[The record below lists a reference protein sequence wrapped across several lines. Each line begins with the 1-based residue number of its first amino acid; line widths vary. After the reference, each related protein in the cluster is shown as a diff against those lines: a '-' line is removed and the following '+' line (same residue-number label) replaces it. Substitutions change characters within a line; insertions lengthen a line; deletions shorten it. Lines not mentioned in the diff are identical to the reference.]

1 MKTSI
6 LHSLAAALLLALCI
20 PFVSCTPQ
28 TDEREEALNFLYS
41 YMPLPDSTDYSRD
54 FWLMNVDYALR
65 AKEEMGWNVPEREW
79 KHFVLPVRVN
89 NENLDEARRV
99 FYEELKPRI
108 QGLGMKEAILEVN
121 HWCHEK
127 VTYQPSDA
135 RTRSPLATVQAGIGR
150 CGEESTFTVAALR
163 AVGIPARQVYTPRW
177 AHTDDNHAWVE
188 AWADGQWYFLGACEP
203 EPILNLGW
211 FNSAASRGMLMHT
224 NVFGDY
230 QGDERVI
237 QRNRCYTEIAVT
249 DNYAPTAEFT
259 VNTFDKNGQ
268 LTPALVEYKIY
279 NYAEFHTVATVESEG
294 QTTFRA
300 GLGDMLVWASN
311 GTDYGYVKCSVGKQ
325 DTVNITLDS
334 PTAQWLT
341 EIVPPQ
347 EDTNRPQPTEE
358 QLAANKLRLAQE
370 DSIRNSTPHGNDAV
384 LNAFKAEATDPALAQ
399 QVIDLLSVKD
409 RGDVTME
416 VLTDCYNHSCGTMP
430 DLLAQRVAN
439 EGLTPYKAFLGSVL
453 PQGLTIEQWAQWVQD
468 SIRICEES
476 NPRALCMSP
485 ISVWKHRV
493 TDRHSRDIFFIAGA
507 RSIGLPARYDAVTG
521 RPVPD
526 LLDSQTEDAPKATG
540 MLKLTP
546 QGETER
552 NASYYSH
559 FSLSRIVDGR
569 LQLMEFPESY
579 TAQNFAQGVTMPQ
592 GRYVLV
598 TGTRLANGSVLVQT
612 DFFELKDEATLPL
625 QLRQDTEQLSVIGS
639 LNCEALYTDADD
651 KQQSILSTVG
661 RGYYILVVTQQ
672 THEPSNHIL
681 HDIALKRAELDAM
694 GHSMLM
700 LDGAQNPEI
709 VALLAEGLHLPN
721 RDLPIVVIADSFNR
735 IVWARQ
741 GYSIGMGEQLL
752 NALKK
757 L

>member
-1 MKTSI
+1 MKNPFPHTWV
-6 LHSLAAALLLALCI
+6 AALLLALCFPI
-20 PFVSCTPQ
+20 ASCTPQ
-28 TDEREEALNFLYS
+28 ADEREEALCFLYR

-54 FWLMNVDYALR
+54 FWLMNVDYALK
-65 AKEEMGWNVPEREW
+65 AKQEMGWNVPDREW

-89 NENLDEARRV
+89 NENLDESRRV

-249 DNYAPTAEFT
+249 DNYAPTAEFV

-268 LTPALVEYKIY
+268 PTPALVEYKLY

-294 QTTFRA
+294 HTTFRA
-300 GLGDMLVWASN
+300 GLGDMIVWASN
-311 GTDYGYVKCSVGKQ
+311 GTDYGYAKCSVGKQ
-325 DTVNITLDS
+325 DTVNITLNS
-334 PTAQWLT
+334 PTEQWLT

-347 EDTNRPQPTEE
+347 EDNSRPQPTEE
-358 QLAANKLRLAQE
+358 QITANKVRLAQE

-384 LNAFKAEATDPALAQ
+384 LNAFKTGATDPALAQ

-409 RGDVTME
+409 RGDVTLE
-416 VLTDCYNHSCGTMP
+416 VLTDCYNYSHGTTP

-439 EGLTPYKAFLGSVL
+439 EGLTPYKAFLGGVL
-453 PQGLTIEQWAQWVQD
+453 PKGLSIEQWAQWVQD

-507 RSIGLPARYDAVTG
+507 RSLGLPARYDAVTG

-540 MLKLTP
+540 TLKLTP

-579 TAQNFAQGVTMPQ
+579 TAKEFMQGVTIPQ

-598 TGTRLANGSVLVQT
+598 TGTRLANGSVMVQT
-612 DFFELKDEATLPL
+612 DFFELQDAATLPL

-639 LNCEALYTDADD
+639 LNCEALYTDADG

-681 HDIALKRAELDAM
+681 HDIALKRAELDAT
-694 GHSMLM
+694 GYSLLM
-700 LDGAQNPEI
+700 MDAAQNSKI

>member
-1 MKTSI
+1 MKNPFSHTWV
-6 LHSLAAALLLALCI
+6 AALLLALCFPI
-20 PFVSCTPQ
+20 ASCTPQ
-28 TDEREEALNFLYS
+28 TDEREEALSFLYR
-41 YMPLPDSTDYSRD
+41 YMPLPDSTDHSRD
-54 FWLMNVDYALR
+54 FWLMNVDYALK
-65 AKEEMGWNVPEREW
+65 AKQEMGWNVPDREW

-89 NENLDEARRV
+89 NENLDESRRV

-249 DNYAPTAEFT
+249 DNYAPTAEFV
-259 VNTFDKNGQ
+259 VNTFDKDGKP
-268 LTPALVEYKIY
+268 TPALVEYKLY

-300 GLGDMLVWASN
+300 GLGDMIVWASN
-311 GTDYGYVKCSVGKQ
+311 GTDYGYAKCSVGKQ
-325 DTVNITLDS
+325 DTVSITLNS
-334 PTAQWLT
+334 PTEQWIA

-347 EDTNRPQPTEE
+347 EDNSRPQPTEE
-358 QLAANKLRLAQE
+358 QIAANKVRLAQE

-384 LNAFKAEATDPALAQ
+384 LNAFKTGATDPALAQ

-409 RGDVTME
+409 RGDVTLE
-416 VLTDCYNHSCGTMP
+416 VLTDCYNYSHGTTP

-439 EGLTPYKAFLGSVL
+439 EGLTPYKAFLGGVL
-453 PQGLTIEQWAQWVQD
+453 PKGLTIEQWAQWVQD

-540 MLKLTP
+540 TLKLTP

-579 TAQNFAQGVTMPQ
+579 TAKEFMQGVTIPQ

-612 DFFELKDEATLPL
+612 DFFELQDAATQPL

-639 LNCEALYTDADD
+639 LNCEALYTDADG

-681 HDIALKRAELDAM
+681 HDIALKRAELDATEY
-694 GHSMLM
+694 SLLM
-700 LDGAQNPEI
+700 IDAAQNSEI
-709 VALLAEGLHLPN
+709 TALLAEGLHLPN
-721 RDLPIVVIADSFNR
+721 RDMPIVVIADSFNR

-741 GYSIGMGEQLL
+741 GYSIGMCEQLL

>member
-1 MKTSI
+1 M
-6 LHSLAAALLLALCI
+6 
-20 PFVSCTPQ
+20 
-28 TDEREEALNFLYS
+28 
-41 YMPLPDSTDYSRD
+41 
-54 FWLMNVDYALR
+54 
-65 AKEEMGWNVPEREW
+65 
-79 KHFVLPVRVN
+79 
-89 NENLDEARRV
+89 
-99 FYEELKPRI
+99 
-108 QGLGMKEAILEVN
+108 
-121 HWCHEK
+121 
-127 VTYQPSDA
+127 
-135 RTRSPLATVQAGIGR
+135 
-150 CGEESTFTVAALR
+150 
-163 AVGIPARQVYTPRW
+163 
-177 AHTDDNHAWVE
+177 
-188 AWADGQWYFLGACEP
+188 
-203 EPILNLGW
+203 
-211 FNSAASRGMLMHT
+211 
-224 NVFGDY
+224 
-230 QGDERVI
+230 
-237 QRNRCYTEIAVT
+237 
-249 DNYAPTAEFT
+249 
-259 VNTFDKNGQ
+259 
-268 LTPALVEYKIY
+268 EYKIY